1 MTGDAMPA
9 TRFGTYIRTLRKRRG
24 LTLKEVEQAAKV
36 SNAYVSQFERGLR
49 NPPHPD
55 ILNRLA
61 KVYEVP
67 VKELLIEAG
76 FLKEESDAQRRREQ
90 TDAAY
95 NLILSDPTFQYGTRL
110 KGSQVTFE
118 VKRFIV
124 EMYEKTTGHK
134 LFEDAQ

>member
-1 MTGDAMPA
+1 MPA

-24 LTLKEVEQAAKV
+24 LTLKQVEQAAKV

-67 VKELLIEAG
+67 VRELLIEAG

-90 TDAAY
+90 VESAY
-95 NLILSDPTFQYGTRL
+95 NHVINDPSFEHGTRL
-110 KGSQVTFE
+110 KGSQVTAE

-124 EMYEKTTGHK
+124 EMYEKTTKRK
-134 LFEDAQ
+134 LLEESQ